1 MKGEPSLRL
10 NHREKVRLD
19 GILASKEAMPR
30 ERVRVQIL
38 RLSALGWS
46 VSAITEAT
54 GASRSTV
61 GRTRRWFRELGLDAA
76 LHDSERSGRPA
87 TISDSD
93 VQRVVALA
101 CTEPPSGHS
110 RWTIRLL
117 ADEVVRR
124 KLIEKISRERIRW
137 ILRDH
142 ELKPWREKNV
152 VHSSFG

>member
-1 MKGEPSLRL
+1 MKSEPSIRL
-10 NHREKVRLD
+10 NRREKTRLEE
-19 GILASKEAMPR
+19 ILATKETTPR
-30 ERVRVQIL
+30 ERARAQIL

-61 GRTRRWFRELGLDAA
+61 GRARRWFRELGLEAA
-76 LHDSERSGRPA
+76 LYDAERSGRPA

-93 VQRVVALA
+93 VQRVVALV

-110 RWTIRLL
+110 RWTVRLL

-124 KLIEKISRERIRW
+124 KLIKKISRERIRW

-152 VHSSFG
+152 VYSSLG